1 MIICIPDSTLSVRGM
16 AADRVYQDA
25 DIAARRPRLDAQF
38 VRSGWGTGCSVIC
51 RQVGLHSFRA
61 CKKLR
66 HYMSSRAG
74 CPIGKCRGVGVND
87 SGLDGSPAWF

>member
-1 MIICIPDSTLSVRGM
+1 MSARGM

-51 RQVGLHSFRA
+51 RQVGLPFISGVQKA
-61 CKKLR
+61 SPTLS

>member
-1 MIICIPDSTLSVRGM
+1 MIICVPDSTMSARGM

-66 HYMSSRAG
+66 LRYHTTCHLAQGAQSASAEAS
-74 CPIGKCRGVGVND
+74 V
-87 SGLDGSPAWF
+87 